1 MHCNFFCI
9 SLPGVRK
16 LTVPPFVHNS
26 HPGRVVFGVGSL
38 VHLDREISLLGAG
51 RALVLATPEQ
61 GAQAEHLAKR
71 LGKRCAGVFAK
82 AVMHVPVETAR
93 EAREE
98 AARLNADCAIAIGGG
113 STTGLG
119 KAIALES
126 SLPILAIPTT
136 YAGSE
141 MTTIYGITEGGMKRT
156 GRDARVLP
164 RTVIYDPQLT
174 LSLPPAMSATSG
186 MNAIAHAVEALYAVD
201 ANPIISLMSEE
212 GIRALAQGLPG
223 VMKNPQDIEART
235 LCLYGAWLCGVA
247 LNGTSM
253 ALHHKLCHT
262 LGGSFNLGHAEVHT
276 VILPHAAA
284 YNQSAAPE
292 AMARVA
298 RALEAADAAHGS
310 IAGAANAACG
320 LYDLEVK
327 LGTPRSLKEIG
338 MPESGLDQAADLAA
352 ANPYA
357 NPVPIERAAIRR
369 LLDNAF
375 HGRKP
380 E

>member
-1 MHCNFFCI
+1 MQD
-9 SLPGVRK
+9 
-16 LTVPPFVHNS
+16 FVYSAHAA
-26 HPGRVVFGVGSL
+26 RVVFGAGSL
-38 VHLDREISLLGAG
+38 NHLEREIGLLGAQ

-61 GAQAEHLAKR
+61 AAQAEDLARR
-71 LGKRCAGVFAK
+71 LGSRCAGVFAR
-82 AVMHVPVETAR
+82 AVMHVPIETAR
-93 EAREE
+93 LAREE
-98 AARLNADCAIAIGGG
+98 ARRVGADCAVAIGGG

-126 SLPILAIPTT
+126 ALPILAIPTT

-141 MTTIYGITEGGMKRT
+141 MTTIYGITEGGQKKT

-164 RTVIYDPQLT
+164 KTVLYDPELT
-174 LSLPPAMSATSG
+174 LSLPAALSATSG

-201 ANPIISLMSEE
+201 ANPIISMMSEE
-212 GIRALAQGLPG
+212 GVRALALGLPA
-223 VMKNPQDIEART
+223 VVANPADIEARS
-235 LCLYGAWLCGVA
+235 LCLYGAWLCGMA

-262 LGGSFNLGHAEVHT
+262 LGGSFNLPHAEVHT
-276 VILPHAAA
+276 VVLPHATA
-284 YNQSAAPE
+284 YNAKAAPE

-298 RALEAADAAHGS
+298 RAL
-310 IAGAANAACG
+310 GAASAAQG
-320 LYDLEVK
+320 LYELEGK
-327 LGTPRSLKEIG
+327 LGTPRALKDIG

-357 NPVPIERAAIRR
+357 NPVPIRREAIRQ

-375 HGRKP
+375 HGRAP
-380 E
+380 HD